1 MVENCRGE
9 FILQL
14 QIDCGLYLP
23 FSMPLPISQIILQ
36 IPASQSRS
44 FPPFL
49 SPFLSLTL
57 PCTSNI
63 FTAIVT
69 VWESREEDANSQKNP
84 ISISVAML

>member
-23 FSMPLPISQIILQ
+23 FSMPLSISQIILQ
-36 IPASQSRS
+36 VPASQSFMVIPS
-44 FPPFL
+44 
-49 SPFLSLTL
+49 LSLIP

-63 FTAIVT
+63 FIAIVT
-69 VWESREEDANSQKNP
+69 VWESREEDANSQKNL
-84 ISISVAML
+84 ISISVLML